1 MCLNCLFIFFTSL
14 QKKFLDLVNVRLRK
28 GAAVRGL
35 VEVTSISPILVPKS
49 KYFSLSQACLA
60 WFKSL
65 VSFISLK
72 GTFFL
77 IRASRS
83 SGLSR
88 KLNAHVSRVAIS
100 GPQSVIK
107 EGRALTIPPSSS
119 IPVVQ
124 LPSSIPFTH

>member
-1 MCLNCLFIFFTSL
+1 MCLNCLFLFLTSL

-100 GPQSVIK
+100 GPQSVMR
-107 EGRALTIPPSSS
+107 EGIALTIPPSSS

>member
-100 GPQSVIK
+100 GPQSVMR
-107 EGRALTIPPSSS
+107 EGIALTIPPSSS